1 MVRKARKKDTDTA
14 VSFKDT
20 DTNVSF
26 KDTDTTDVT
35 DVTDVSEPKKEEII
49 VTDLHELAEQFE
61 KRLDKTIEILD
72 KLLKLKKHQMGIYE

>member
-20 DTNVSF
+20 DT
-26 KDTDTTDVT
+26 
-35 DVTDVSEPKKEEII
+35 TDVSEPKKEEII